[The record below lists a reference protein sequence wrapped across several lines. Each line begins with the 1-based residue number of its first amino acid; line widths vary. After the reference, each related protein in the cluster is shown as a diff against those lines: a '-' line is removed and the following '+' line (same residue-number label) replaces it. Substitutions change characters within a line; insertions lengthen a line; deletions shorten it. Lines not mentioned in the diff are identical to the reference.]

1 MAKKYVKELTAEE
14 ELHIVS
20 KEFRLSVGMP
30 KVRVDVHMKV
40 QTRFFTGRGLTWD
53 LLLETAFFN
62 SWLRCNK
69 SITLGRPG

>member
-14 ELHIVS
+14 ELNIVP
-20 KEFRLSVGMP
+20 KGWLSVGMP